1 MNVRQITAEAR
12 NEVEEN
18 GKDWSD
24 MVDFKF
30 RYKIT
35 YIDGQTY
42 DWKHILNVQVTEE
55 EYKSIIQG
63 VLQGIEIK
71 DNPKIPDVISRMTE
85 TVEYVDRWTSI
96 NGAIRTGPL
105 KNPRKEYQSRDV
117 DGLFCWSDIYQL
129 LPCLRKRSF
138 YWPYSLC
145 SPRLYADFVRR
156 QYNRWINDKPLN
168 RL

>member
-1 MNVRQITAEAR
+1 
-12 NEVEEN
+12 
-18 GKDWSD
+18 

-42 DWKHILNVQVTEE
+42 DRKHILNVQVTEE

-85 TVEYVDRWTSI
+85 TVEYVDCWTSI
-96 NGAIRTGPL
+96 NGASRTAPL
-105 KNPRKEYQSRDV
+105 KNPRKITSLEFFLPDDVYQR
-117 DGLFCWSDIYQL
+117 
-129 LPCLRKRSF
+129 
-138 YWPYSLC
+138 
-145 SPRLYADFVRR
+145 VRR
-156 QYNRWINDKPLN
+156 TKMSLELINFEKEKMVLYRSDGSSITISSYFGGVTIQDSREKNTSFVMSTDYFVDQIL
-168 RL
+168 RQTQL

>member
-1 MNVRQITAEAR
+1 
-12 NEVEEN
+12 
-18 GKDWSD
+18 

-42 DWKHILNVQVTEE
+42 DRKHILNVQVTEE

-96 NGAIRTGPL
+96 NGASRTSPL
-105 KNPRKEYQSRDV
+105 KNPRRITSLEFFLPDDVYQR
-117 DGLFCWSDIYQL
+117 
-129 LPCLRKRSF
+129 
-138 YWPYSLC
+138 
-145 SPRLYADFVRR
+145 VRR
-156 QYNRWINDKPLN
+156 MKMPLELVN
-168 RL
+168 FEKEKMVLYRSDGSFVTISSYFGEVTIQDSREKNTSHVMDYFVDQILG